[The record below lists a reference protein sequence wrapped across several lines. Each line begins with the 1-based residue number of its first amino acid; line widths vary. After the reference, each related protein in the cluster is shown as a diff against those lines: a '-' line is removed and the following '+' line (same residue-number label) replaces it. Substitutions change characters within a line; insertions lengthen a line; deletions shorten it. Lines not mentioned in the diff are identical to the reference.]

1 MHEITYAEESMIIE
15 IRKHEKEN
23 NGDKFKK
30 ILSKL
35 SITDPGLPLDMIG
48 IIGESLLKGTC
59 IMKRKKNYMYKTEH
73 WAKKKLLKK

>member
-1 MHEITYAEESMIIE
+1 M
-15 IRKHEKEN
+15 R
-23 NGDKFKK
+23 KK

-73 WAKKKLLKK
+73 WAKKKPP